1 MALAALGL
9 FVFQLK
15 TTPYQNMQINK
26 RWRYGVNARIGT
38 RPTCQFIGPDND
50 DITLSGSLYPELT
63 GGKIS
68 LVVLEMMAESGKA
81 WSFLDGDGNIYG
93 MFVIEEISQNK
104 SYFFANGAARKIDF
118 TLKLKRADSSLS
130 AVFGDLSQQ
139 LAGMLT

>member
-15 TTPYQNMQINK
+15 TTPYQTMQVNK
-26 RWRYGVNARIGT
+26 RWRYGVNSRVGT
-38 RPTCQFIGPDND
+38 RPSCQFIGPDND

-68 LVVLEMMAESGKA
+68 LIVLEMMAESGKA

-93 MFVIEEISQNK
+93 MFVIEEISQDK

-139 LAGMLT
+139 LAGILS